1 MEWFKLFNKARKK
14 SKTRPFL
21 FQFEDRVTPTVSLV
35 GSFQGIQGTTGY
47 DPPDTVMATGPKYIM
62 ESVNADIAIFD
73 KVTGAKISQKPLAAF
88 FPGTF
93 YSGGLG
99 HFDPLLMYDDDAGRF
114 VVTSHVYDATA
125 KKAYIDFAISNTSD
139 PTQGFAEVYEVETD
153 QAGTVW
159 TDNGKIGFNATTIV
173 YSGNNYGYDDQW
185 KNQTVVISIDKSLA
199 LDSNPSTSGIFS
211 NTRVGNFAMIPARMH
226 GAAPTD
232 PLLFFES
239 NTGGGNAIQVTKGS
253 NLLSNAPQWVDV
265 SVPVSS
271 YFSAINLP
279 QPGSAVTVDS
289 GDCRTQSVD
298 WKNNVLVGAFNSSVG
313 GDGAAAWIMM
323 NAVPNSTPT
332 LMQQGF
338 IHPGLGIGTS
348 YPSVA
353 LDSAGNLAMT
363 YMEGSKT
370 EFLSM
375 YITGRSTS
383 DPLGTLAGAFL
394 VKAGD
399 KALTNGDPNR
409 GGDYSGTSIDP
420 VDGSFWAANE
430 YADKSINSWSTYI
443 AHFTVSGLVTP
454 VISVSASATSGYLG
468 DSILISTTVSK
479 PTPSDPVPTGTVD
492 LIENNAVIATAT
504 LDENGKATF
513 APYILAVEGKS
524 QLFVKYKAT
533 GIRYKDVI
541 SSNLII
547 TASRRATTLTTQV
560 KTGDMVVSSTP
571 YGQTVTLLAYLGAPV
586 QGPSLPTGSIEF
598 FINSKSYGTR
608 SVSLAN
614 NQLQAQIN
622 VDGLPLG
629 SYTTYATYNGD
640 PIYGTSVSTS
650 LKFTVIKAATTT
662 ILTPQSNTAIVGET
676 FAIQGLVAANIG
688 AKVQGKVQFRLNG
701 VLLGAPITVG
711 TDGTVL
717 LRNAFL
723 LSQIGKNRQLTAT
736 FTDTSGN
743 YSGSTSAGVPILI
756 TNTKTK
762 INVPA
767 FAKIGEQVTFSATV
781 TQVPG
786 SSGTLGGYVEF
797 FDGIQSLGTAP
808 VDGAGLATLQLPS
821 LDARQY
827 QIRARYVNTTGTG
840 VADSGLTDPLTLLV
854 SRGGP
859 SVTFTSVP
867 SAPKTYG
874 DNISFGLE
882 VRSPNVGLPI
892 PTGTVIILF
901 GTQEIQRVTLTGGG
915 ASFVLTPDQYQIGLN
930 SVTASYLGD
939 GNYASSDGTTVN
951 FSVVKAT
958 TFTALELQT
967 QAGAPV
973 TGAVSYG
980 SLLKI
985 VTDVFNIP
993 NDLPPNGS
1001 VTLFTVV
1008 DGKERVLGQ
1017 VNLSTQGPGWST
1029 SSFTVEKLPVG
1040 QYQIKARYSA
1050 TDRYEASE
1058 SDSVSL
1064 TIVPGTSSVSLVGE
1078 SRFKAKG
1085 QTSLTA
1091 VVDDG
1096 TGNAPVGIVRFYNV
1110 GASKLLGEVPV
1121 TTDISGSVASLSFTN
1136 DFAAGPVEIRAE
1148 FISSKPGTQNASANQ
1163 TLKIYDAPTNF
1174 TLVPN
1179 LTSVRVN
1186 DAVSLVVSLEVP
1198 VAGDFDVTKVRF
1210 YDNGVE
1216 VTPGIVSPFTPN
1228 GNKFTATFS
1237 LAMNTVGTHALT
1249 AKYLGSIYI
1258 DAAESSRADLL
1269 ARARVVAS
1277 TQTSAV
1283 VVTDSSGTAAS
1294 GVLTGE
1300 KVKLSAT
1307 VKNLTTTQNPD
1318 GSIVFVAIKG
1328 GVETVLGT
1336 VAVKPLSTNQAT
1348 AELTL
1353 ANGISVSGAYSVVAR
1368 FQSGSDFTPSSS
1380 TGVNLKVVDGPAVVS
1395 FVGSANL
1402 PAGIATALTVKVDD
1416 GTGRSLPGR
1425 VNFFND
1431 ATNAPLGSADTVGG
1445 IATLTLLNGLP
1456 AGALRIRAEFV
1467 SSSYMG
1473 ANSSVAKDFVFLADS
1488 QITVTTPLAA
1498 YKSTDLITI
1507 TIGLDIPAAL
1517 TAGQIQLYINSQ
1529 LRTTLTPT
1537 WNAATGR
1544 YEATYQVTGL
1554 SVGTNRIMAK
1564 YLGTQFTAPKDS
1576 AVRTIVVR
1584 R

>member
-1 MEWFKLFNKARKK
+1 MSREEKK
-14 SKTRPFL
+14 NPQRHQTLGLESL
-21 FQFEDRVTPTVSLV
+21 EDRTVPS
-35 GSFQGIQGTTGY
+35 GSPWI
-47 DPPDTVMATGPKYIM
+47 
-62 ESVNADIAIFD
+62 
-73 KVTGAKISQKPLAAF
+73 L
-88 FPGTF
+88 
-93 YSGGLG
+93 
-99 HFDPLLMYDDDAGRF
+99 
-114 VVTSHVYDATA
+114 
-125 KKAYIDFAISNTSD
+125 D
-139 PTQGFAEVYEVETD
+139 PTKVDLSRVLIQFKSQYEVHTEPNYYGNGVDVVRGFDISPDFYEVE
-153 QAGTVW
+153 
-159 TDNGKIGFNATTIV
+159 
-173 YSGNNYGYDDQW
+173 
-185 KNQTVVISIDKSLA
+185 IDKSVDYTSTLNSLLGDPRIGRIDQNLYGFARSVPNDTRYAEQWAFNNTGQTGGIAGADIDAQKAWDLSRGSGQTIVCVMDTGVDYNHPDLKANMWVNTKEIPGNGVDDDKNGYVDDIYGIDPGDNDSDPMDGDLHGTHCAGIIGAVGNNAMGVTGVAQKARIMAVKIDGANGFSTVAILDGMTYAANNGAKVINMSFGSYSGSAGDPFDLA
-199 LDSNPSTSGIFS
+199 IKSVGQKGVICVVACGNDMNDNDQLISYPDGYPEDNIIAVAATDARDNLSSFS
-211 NTRVGNFAMIPARMH
+211 NYGLKNVDIAAPGSRILSTVPNGGYELEDGTSMAAPMVVGALSVMMDYNPKFTYKDYINFLYNGADKLPSLAGKMVTGGRLNLFNSMPPAPTIPA
-226 GAAPTD
+226 
-232 PLLFFES
+232 
-239 NTGGGNAIQVTKGS
+239 IVT
-253 NLLSNAPQWVDV
+253 AT
-265 SVPVSS
+265 
-271 YFSAINLP
+271 A
-279 QPGSAVTVDS
+279 
-289 GDCRTQSVD
+289 
-298 WKNNVLVGAFNSSVG
+298 
-313 GDGAAAWIMM
+313 
-323 NAVPNSTPT
+323 
-332 LMQQGF
+332 
-338 IHPGLGIGTS
+338 
-348 YPSVA
+348 
-353 LDSAGNLAMT
+353 
-363 YMEGSKT
+363 
-370 EFLSM
+370 
-375 YITGRSTS
+375 
-383 DPLGTLAGAFL
+383 
-394 VKAGD
+394 
-399 KALTNGDPNR
+399 
-409 GGDYSGTSIDP
+409 SI
-420 VDGSFWAANE
+420 
-430 YADKSINSWSTYI
+430 
-443 AHFTVSGLVTP
+443 
-454 VISVSASATSGYLG
+454 TSGYLG
-468 DSILISTTVSK
+468 DQVSFSATVAK
-479 PTPSDPVPTGTVD
+479 PTPSEPVPTGKVD
-492 LIENNAVIATAT
+492 LVENNAVIASAT

-513 APYILAVEGKS
+513 PALTLSTEGKRV
-524 QLFVKYKAT
+524 FTVRYTAT
-533 GIRYKDVI
+533 PGGRYVDGTSTSMIVTTVRRET
-541 SSNLII
+541 NLTNFIKVGDT
-547 TASRRATTLTTQV
+547 TAS
-560 KTGDMVVSSTP
+560 SIP
-571 YGQTVTLLAYLGAPV
+571 FGQSITLLAYLGAPTP
-586 QGPSLPTGSIEF
+586 GASLPTGLIEF
-598 FINSKSYGTR
+598 FINSKSYGAR
-608 SVSLAN
+608 SVSLSN

-629 SYTTYATYNGD
+629 SYTTYATYKGD
-640 PIYGTSVSTS
+640 PIYGMSVSTS
-650 LKFTVIKAATTT
+650 LKFTVVKATTAT
-662 ILTPQSNTAIVGET
+662 ILTPQSDTAVVGET
-676 FAIQGLVAANIG
+676 FAIQGLVAANVG
-688 AKVQGKVQFRLNG
+688 AKIQGKVQFRLNG
-701 VLLGAPITVG
+701 ALLGSPLTVAE
-711 TDGTVL
+711 DGTVL

-743 YSGSTSAGVPILI
+743 YSGSTSVSVPILI

-762 INVPA
+762 IAIPT
-767 FAKIGEQVTFSATV
+767 FAKIGEQVTFTATV
-781 TQVPG
+781 SQVPG
-786 SSGTLGGYVEF
+786 SAGTLGGYVEF
-797 FDGIQSLGTAP
+797 FDGTKSLGTAP
-808 VDGAGLATLQLPS
+808 IDASGLGTLQLPN

-840 VADSGLTDPLTLLV
+840 VVDSGLTDPSILLV

-859 SVTFTSVP
+859 SVTFTNIP

-874 DNISFGLE
+874 DNLSFSLE
-882 VRSPNVGLPI
+882 VRPPNVGLPI

-901 GTQEIQRVTLTGGG
+901 GTQEIQRVTLSGGA

-930 SVTASYLGD
+930 SVTARYLGD

-1148 FISSKPGTQNASANQ
+1148 FISSKPGTQNASASQ
-1163 TLKIYDAPTNF
+1163 TLKIFDKPVNF

-1198 VAGDFDVTKVRF
+1198 VPGDFDVTKVRF
-1210 YDNGVE
+1210 YDSGLE
-1216 VTPGIVSPFTPN
+1216 VTPSIVSPFTAS
-1228 GNKFTATFS
+1228 GNKFTGTFS
-1237 LAMNTVGTHALT
+1237 VALNTVGTHALT
-1249 AKYLGSIYI
+1249 AKYLGSTFI

-1283 VVTDSSGTAAS
+1283 VVTDASGTAAS

-1318 GSIVFVAIKG
+1318 GSIAFVAIKG

-1336 VAVKPLSTNQAT
+1336 VAVKALSTNQAT

-1353 ANGISVSGAYSVVAR
+1353 ANGIGLSGAYSVVAR

-1402 PAGIATALTVKVDD
+1402 PAGIATSLTVKVDD
-1416 GTGRSLPGR
+1416 GTGRSLPGK

-1431 ATNAPLGSADTVGG
+1431 ATNAPLGSADMVGG
-1445 IATLTLLNGLP
+1445 IATLMLKNGLP
-1456 AGALRIRAEFV
+1456 AGALRLRAEFV
-1467 SSSYMG
+1467 SSSFAG
-1473 ANSSVAKDFVFLADS
+1473 ANGSVSKDFVFLADS
-1488 QITVTTPLAA
+1488 QITVTTALAA

-1507 TIGLDIPAAL
+1507 TIGLDIPATL
-1517 TAGQIQLYINSQ
+1517 PAGQIQLYLNTQ
-1529 LRTTLTPT
+1529 LKTTLTPT

-1564 YLGTQFTAPKDS
+1564 YLGTPFTAPKES

>member
-1 MEWFKLFNKARKK
+1 MAHHGKK
-14 SKTRPFL
+14 EIHAPHL
-21 FQFEDRVTPTVSLV
+21 ELLEDRTVPSGSQLVLDPAKVDLSRVMVHFKTDFPVHLEPDYYGKGIDVVQTFDLTPGIYEVAIDPSVDYANTVTALAVDPRIQRIDQNFRMFPLAVPNDPSYGELWGLNNTGQSGGVAGADIDAQKAWDLGKGTGKTIIADIDTGVDYNHPDLV
-35 GSFQGIQGTTGY
+35 ANLWKNLKETPGNGIDDDQNGFIDDFYGIDTANNDTNPMDDVDHGTHVAGIIG
-47 DPPDTVMATGPKYIM
+47 ATGNNNVGVVGVAWKTQIM
-62 ESVNADIAIFD
+62 SV
-73 KVTGAKISQKPLAAF
+73 KVLGTNGGSSLSVVQGLNYAVNMGAKIANMSLGGAGGSPGDF
-88 FPGTF
+88 F
-93 YSGGLG
+93 
-99 HFDPLLMYDDDAGRF
+99 DIA
-114 VVTSHVYDATA
+114 
-125 KKAYIDFAISNTSD
+125 
-139 PTQGFAEVYEVETD
+139 
-153 QAGTVW
+153 
-159 TDNGKIGFNATTIV
+159 
-173 YSGNNYGYDDQW
+173 
-185 KNQTVVISIDKSLA
+185 
-199 LDSNPSTSGIFS
+199 
-211 NTRVGNFAMIPARMH
+211 
-226 GAAPTD
+226 
-232 PLLFFES
+232 
-239 NTGGGNAIQVTKGS
+239 
-253 NLLSNAPQWVDV
+253 LSNAGQRGVIVVAGAGNGGSDGVGDNNDV
-265 SVPVSS
+265 TPFYPSS
-271 YFSAINLP
+271 YPADNLIAVAATDRNDRITGFSNYGLTSVDLAAPGASILSTIPGGGYEYFDGTSMATPAVAGALVVMMDYNPNLTYKQYINLILN
-279 QPGSAVTVDS
+279 GVDKLPS
-289 GDCRTQSVD
+289 LNG
-298 WKNNVLVGAFNSSVG
+298 LVATGGRLNLFNSMPP
-313 GDGAAAWIMM
+313 APTIP
-323 NAVPNSTPT
+323 AV
-332 LMQQGF
+332 
-338 IHPGLGIGTS
+338 
-348 YPSVA
+348 
-353 LDSAGNLAMT
+353 
-363 YMEGSKT
+363 
-370 EFLSM
+370 
-375 YITGRSTS
+375 ITAT
-383 DPLGTLAGAFL
+383 
-394 VKAGD
+394 
-399 KALTNGDPNR
+399 
-409 GGDYSGTSIDP
+409 
-420 VDGSFWAANE
+420 
-430 YADKSINSWSTYI
+430 
-443 AHFTVSGLVTP
+443 
-454 VISVSASATSGYLG
+454 ASLTSGYIG
-468 DSILISTTVSK
+468 DQVSFSATVAK
-479 PTPSDPVPTGTVD
+479 PTPSEPVPTGKVD
-492 LIENNAVIATAT
+492 LVENNAVIASAT

-513 APYILAVEGKS
+513 PALTLSTEGKRV
-524 QLFVKYKAT
+524 FTVRYTAT
-533 GIRYKDVI
+533 ANGRYIDGTSAPMIVTTVRRET
-541 SSNLII
+541 NLTNFIKVGDT
-547 TASRRATTLTTQV
+547 TAS
-560 KTGDMVVSSTP
+560 SIP
-571 YGQTVTLLAYLGAPV
+571 FGQSITLLAHLGAPT
-586 QGPSLPTGSIEF
+586 PSGNLPTGLIEF
-598 FINSKSYGTR
+598 FINSKSYGAR
-608 SVSLAN
+608 SVSLSN

-629 SYTTYATYNGD
+629 SYTTYATYKGD
-640 PIYGTSVSTS
+640 PIYGMSVSTS
-650 LKFTVIKAATTT
+650 LKFTVVKAATAT
-662 ILTPQSNTAIVGET
+662 ILTPQSDTAVVGET
-676 FAIQGLVAANIG
+676 FAIQGLVAANLG
-688 AKVQGKVQFRLNG
+688 AKIQGKVQFRLNG
-701 VLLGAPITVG
+701 ALLGSPLTVAE
-711 TDGTVL
+711 DGTVL

-743 YSGSTSAGVPILI
+743 YSGSTSVSVPILI

-762 INVPA
+762 IAIPT
-767 FAKIGEQVTFSATV
+767 FAKIGEQVTFTATV
-781 TQVPG
+781 SQVPG
-786 SSGTLGGYVEF
+786 SAGTLGGYVEF
-797 FDGIQSLGTAP
+797 FDGTKSLGTAP
-808 VDGAGLATLQLPS
+808 IDASGQGTLQLPN

-840 VADSGLTDPLTLLV
+840 VVDSGLTDPSILLV

-859 SVTFTSVP
+859 SVTFTSIP

-874 DNISFGLE
+874 DNLSFSLE
-882 VRSPNVGLPI
+882 VRPPTVGLPI

-901 GTQEIQRVTLTGGG
+901 GTQEIQRVSLSGGA

-930 SVTASYLGD
+930 SVTARYLGD

-951 FSVVKAT
+951 FSVVKAS
-958 TFTALELQT
+958 TFTALELQS

-1001 VTLFTVV
+1001 VTLITVV

-1096 TGNAPVGIVRFYNV
+1096 TGNAPVGIVRFYNN
-1110 GASKLLGEVPV
+1110 ATSKLLGEAPV
-1121 TTDISGSVASLSFTN
+1121 TTDITGSLASLSFTN
-1136 DFAAGPVEIRAE
+1136 DFAAGSVDIRAE
-1148 FISSKPGTQNASANQ
+1148 FTSSKPGTQNALASQ
-1163 TLKIYDAPTNF
+1163 TLKIFDKPVNF

-1198 VAGDFDVTKVRF
+1198 VSGDFDVTKVRF
-1210 YDNGVE
+1210 YDSGLE
-1216 VTPGIVSPFTPN
+1216 VTPSIVSPFTAS
-1228 GNKFTATFS
+1228 GNKFTGTFS
-1237 LAMNTVGTHALT
+1237 LALNTVGTHALT
-1249 AKYLGSIYI
+1249 AKYLGSTFI

-1283 VVTDSSGTAAS
+1283 VVTDASGTAAS
-1294 GVLTGE
+1294 GVLAGE

-1318 GSIVFVAIKG
+1318 GSIAFVAIKG

-1336 VAVKPLSTNQAT
+1336 VAVKALSTNQAT

-1353 ANGISVSGAYSVVAR
+1353 ANGIGMSGAYSVVAR

-1416 GTGRSLPGR
+1416 GTGRSLPGK

-1431 ATNAPLGSADTVGG
+1431 ATNAPLGSADVVGG
-1445 IATLTLLNGLP
+1445 IATLTLKNGLP
-1456 AGALRIRAEFV
+1456 AGALRLRAEFV
-1467 SSSYMG
+1467 SSSFAG
-1473 ANSSVAKDFVFLADS
+1473 ANSSALKDFVFLADS
-1488 QITVTTPLAA
+1488 QITVTTALAA

-1507 TIGLDIPAAL
+1507 TIGLDIPATL
-1517 TAGQIQLYINSQ
+1517 PAGQIQLYLNTQ
-1529 LRTTLTPT
+1529 LKTTLTPT

-1554 SVGTNRIMAK
+1554 SVGTNRLMAK
-1564 YLGTQFTAPKDS
+1564 YLGTPFTAPKES